1 MRGVRFGAS
10 GSKQRERSEP
20 EKVESLLEAA
30 HYSVGLIAVRNYKVA
45 AVLAYGGI
53 DDELGSSTFDGSK
66 GSVNTAPS
74 RSAKMRLRL
83 FALLPMIKYAPTAYL
98 PSSLSP
104 AIMPLPT

>member
-1 MRGVRFGAS
+1 MMR
-10 GSKQRERSEP
+10 
-20 EKVESLLEAA
+20 
-30 HYSVGLIAVRNYKVA
+30 
-45 AVLAYGGI
+45 
-53 DDELGSSTFDGSK
+53 LGSSTFDGSK